1 MSVLR
6 DSKAEVAF
14 VFPGQGSQC
23 LGMLALLAEKYP
35 LVNALFEEVSA
46 VLGYDVWALT
56 QEGPISQLNE
66 TEFTQVALLTADV
79 AVFRVLQQKGLNPL
93 VLAGHSLGEYAA
105 LVCAEALSLTD
116 AAKLVQTR
124 GRLMQQTVPMGRG
137 AMAAIVGLT
146 DEDVLSLCKS
156 ASLHDE
162 MVTPANYNAVGQVV
176 VAGDVHAVERLIIA
190 AEQEGARL
198 AKIIP
203 VSVPCHCEL
212 LKPAAELFKQALEE
226 TPFTLPRWPVLS
238 NVTVAPYV
246 SIDSIRTLL
255 AEQLYSPVRWVET
268 IQAIKKTGASLIIE
282 SGPGKVLSGLTKRID
297 NSLKTLSVNDPLSV
311 SEALNVL
318 HPELKENAYD

>member
-1 MSVLR
+1 MSVLT
-6 DSKAEVAF
+6 DSKTKLAF

-35 LVNALFEEVSA
+35 LVTALFEEVSA

-56 QEGPISQLNE
+56 QEGPLSQLNE

-146 DEDVLSLCKS
+146 DEAVLSLCIS
-156 ASLHDE
+156 ASLHNE

-176 VAGDVHAVERLIIA
+176 VAGDLHAVERLIIA

-226 TPFTLPRWPVLS
+226 TPFKLPRWPVLS
-238 NVTVAPYV
+238 NVTVASYV

-268 IQAIKKTGASLIIE
+268 IQAIKQTGASLIIE
-282 SGPGKVLSGLTKRID
+282 SGPGKVLSGLIKRID
-297 NSLKTLSVNDPLSV
+297 SSIKTLSVNDPLSV
-311 SEALNVL
+311 SEALHVL